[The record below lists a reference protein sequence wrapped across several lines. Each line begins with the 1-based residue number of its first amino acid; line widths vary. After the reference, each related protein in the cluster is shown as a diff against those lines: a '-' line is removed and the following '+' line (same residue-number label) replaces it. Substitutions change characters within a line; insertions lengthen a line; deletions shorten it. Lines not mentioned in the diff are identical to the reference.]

1 MLYICERESYRYRS
15 KAVGR
20 RSSDLGVVTVW
31 VAKRHLWTILNRR
44 TAVVTTDFA
53 HALPLGRPSK
63 PASSDCE
70 LFSTS
75 IGRHWGAHFCVCL
88 LCCQLQS
95 ISYNRSAAVTHRWQH
110 AFDSYKY
117 DRISCFSSAVSLQSF
132 MSVSRHPASLLMA
145 ACLVG
150 SRIHVRHDFFFSQ
163 SILPDQTV

>member
-75 IGRHWGAHFCVCL
+75 IGRHWGAHFCVCQF
-88 LCCQLQS
+88 LCCQLQN
-95 ISYNRSAAVTHRWQH
+95 ISYGRSAAVTLPL
-110 AFDSYKY
+110 AT
-117 DRISCFSSAVSLQSF
+117 RIRQLQVSVLFLVSCFSSAVSRQLF
-132 MSVSRHPASLLMA
+132 LFSRSCPCPVTQQ
-145 ACLVG
+145 AC
-150 SRIHVRHDFFFSQ
+150 
-163 SILPDQTV
+163 